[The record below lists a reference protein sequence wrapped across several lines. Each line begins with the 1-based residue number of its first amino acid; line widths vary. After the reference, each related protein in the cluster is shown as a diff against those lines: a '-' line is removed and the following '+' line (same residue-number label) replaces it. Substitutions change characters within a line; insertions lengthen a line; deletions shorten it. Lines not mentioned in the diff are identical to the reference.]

1 MRTKKSKAKSKGR
14 KIMSILLVLFGVV
27 VALNIAGFAVTQIRG
42 TKELDQLKPYGEMV
56 EVDGKKMHVYK
67 EGAGE
72 KTIVLMP
79 GLGIALPTAD
89 FGPLM
94 RTLKSDYKVVA
105 VEYFGIGFS
114 DVSDQARTNENY
126 ISELREA
133 LKKSGLNPPYVLM
146 PHSASGIYA
155 EYYATQ
161 YPEEVEAI
169 IMLDTTSSAELE
181 SVKVPS
187 FVYSLGKV
195 QQATG
200 FSRLVSKLVPET
212 KLIENG
218 YTEKEQADYLLFTY
232 FGGND
237 TVINQAML
245 FGDNIEEVMN
255 LKFPETV
262 PVLKLIASN
271 TLKAMGKKNKDDGM
285 GYQTAHLNRLGK
297 NASYKII
304 EGSHRIYQTQSDTI
318 KKYTNEFLSEM

>member
-1 MRTKKSKAKSKGR
+1 MKTKKNKSKGR
-14 KIMSILLVLFGVV
+14 KIMTILLVFLGVIIT
-27 VALNIAGFAVTQIRG
+27 LNIAGFAVTQIRG
-42 TKELDQLKPYGEMV
+42 TKELDQVKPYGDLV

-67 EGAGE
+67 MGEGD
-72 KTIVLMP
+72 KTIVLLP
-79 GLGIALPTAD
+79 GLGIALPSAD

-94 RTLKSDYKVVA
+94 RTMKDDYTVVS

-114 DVSDQARTNENY
+114 DVSDQSRTNENY
-126 ISELREA
+126 ISELREV

-155 EYYATQ
+155 EYYAAK
-161 YPEEVEAI
+161 YPDEIQAI
-169 IMLDTTSSAELE
+169 IMLDTTSSAEPE
-181 SVKVPS
+181 AVKIPK
-187 FVYSLGKV
+187 FVYSLGKI

-200 FSRLVSKLVPET
+200 FSRLVSSLVPET

-218 YTEKEQADYLLFTY
+218 YTEKEQADYKLFTY

-237 TVINQAML
+237 TVIDQAML
-245 FGDNIEEVMN
+245 FGDNIQEVMN

-271 TLKAMGKKNKDDGM
+271 TLKVMGKKNKDAGM
-285 GYQTAHLNRLGK
+285 DYQTSHLNRLGQ

-304 EGSHRIYQTQSDTI
+304 EGSHMIYQTQSDAI
-318 KKYTNEFLSEM
+318 KQYTDEFLSDL

>member
-1 MRTKKSKAKSKGR
+1 MKTKKNRSRGR
-14 KIMSILLVLFGVV
+14 KVMTVLLVFLGVIIT
-27 VALNIAGFAVTQIRG
+27 LNIAGFAITQIRG
-42 TKELDQLKPYGEMV
+42 TKELDQLQPNGELV
-56 EVDGKKMHVYK
+56 EVDGKKMHIYK
-67 EGAGE
+67 MGDGD

-79 GLGIALPTAD
+79 GLGIALPSAD

-94 RTLKSDYKVVA
+94 RIMNDDYRVVA

-114 DVSDQARTNENY
+114 DVSDHPRTNENY
-126 ISELREA
+126 TKELRVA

-181 SVKVPS
+181 SVKIPK
-187 FVYSLGKV
+187 FVYSLGKI

-200 FSRLVSKLVPET
+200 FSRLVANLIPEF

-218 YTEKEQADYLLFTY
+218 YTGKEQADYKVFTY
-232 FGGND
+232 FGNND
-237 TVINQAML
+237 TVIDQAVR
-245 FGDNIEEVMN
+245 FGDNIEEVKN

-262 PVLKLIASN
+262 PVLKLIAAD
-271 TLKAMGKKNKDDGM
+271 TLKMMGKKTKDDGM
-285 GYQTAHLNRLGK
+285 GYQTKHLNRLGQ

-304 EGSHRIYQTQSDTI
+304 EGSHMIYQKQSELI
-318 KKYTNEFLSEM
+318 KQYTDEFLSDL

>member
-1 MRTKKSKAKSKGR
+1 MKSKKNKSKGR
-14 KIMSILLVLFGVV
+14 KIMTVLLVFLGVIIT
-27 VALNIAGFAVTQIRG
+27 LNIAGFAVTKIRG
-42 TKELDQLKPYGEMV
+42 TKELDQVKPYGDLV

-67 EGAGE
+67 MGAGD

-79 GLGIALPTAD
+79 GLGVALPSAD

-94 RTLKSDYKVVA
+94 RTMKEDYTVVT

-114 DVSDQARTNENY
+114 DVSDEPRTNENY
-126 ISELREA
+126 IKELREA

-161 YPEEVEAI
+161 YPDEIEAI
-169 IMLDTTSSAELE
+169 IMLDTTSSAEAE
-181 SVKVPS
+181 AVKIPK
-187 FVYSLGKV
+187 FVYFLGKI

-200 FSRLVSKLVPET
+200 FSRLVSNLVPEF

-218 YTEKEQADYLLFTY
+218 YTEKEQADYKLFTY

-237 TVINQAML
+237 TVIDQAVR
-245 FGDNIEEVMN
+245 FGDNIEEVKN
-255 LKFPETV
+255 LEFPKTI
-262 PVLKLIASN
+262 PVLKLIAAD

-285 GYQTAHLNRLGK
+285 GYQTKHLNRLGT
-297 NASYKII
+297 NATFKVI
-304 EGSHRIYQTQSDTI
+304 ESSHMIYQTQSDAI
-318 KKYTNEFLSEM
+318 KKYTNEFLSDM